1 MRGFRDFVPFFT
13 SSALERVSTTPSED
27 LLSDATTSRD
37 GTPSAAQTRRAEDG
51 HPSGDDRFEVIDKHL
66 KRARCAQD
74 QLIETLHVA
83 QDVFGF
89 LDESILIYVAR
100 ALRLPPSLVYGVAT
114 FYQLFTF
121 DPPGDHTCTVCT
133 GTACFVKGADNI
145 VAAVT
150 NAYGV
155 QAGETTTDGTLTL
168 KTARCLGSCG
178 LAPVVL
184 LDGAVHGRE
193 GVDAVLG
200 SLESVMAS
208 ELVPAG
214 SEGGE
219 V

>member
-1 MRGFRDFVPFFT
+1 MTDAR
-13 SSALERVSTTPSED
+13 TTGG
-27 LLSDATTSRD
+27 TTRAGS
-37 GTPSAAQTRRAEDG
+37 PARRAEDN
-51 HPSGDDRFEVIDKHL
+51 HPSGDDRYSVVDKHL
-66 KRARCAQD
+66 KRARFSQD

-100 ALRLPPSLVYGVAT
+100 ALRLPPSMVYGVAT

-133 GTACFVKGADNI
+133 GTACFVKGADDI
-145 VAAVT
+145 VAQVGEEHSVA
-150 NAYGV
+150 
-155 QAGETTTDGTLTL
+155 AGATTEDGALTL

-193 GVDAVLG
+193 SADQVLAALTALMEETPEPVGAGV
-200 SLESVMAS
+200 
-208 ELVPAG
+208 
-214 SEGGE
+214 EGGE
-219 V
+219 G